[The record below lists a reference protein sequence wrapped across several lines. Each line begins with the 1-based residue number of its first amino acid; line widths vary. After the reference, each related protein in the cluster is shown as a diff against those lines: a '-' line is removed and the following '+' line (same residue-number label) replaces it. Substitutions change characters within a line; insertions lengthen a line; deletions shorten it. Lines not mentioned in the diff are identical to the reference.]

1 MKMGNAGGHLSVVK
15 IKGKNSVPQKLASKD
30 PIITLGHS
38 LLCVLKSLVTIS
50 FKKLHQDLKSLLLF
64 QNKIRKSSL
73 VRIEYKY
80 ICKKYFLKI
89 A

>member
-1 MKMGNAGGHLSVVK
+1 MKMGNAGGHLRVVK
-15 IKGKNSVPQKLASKD
+15 IKSKNSVSQKLASKD
-30 PIITLGHS
+30 PIITLGQS

-64 QNKIRKSSL
+64 QKSSL

-80 ICKKYFLKI
+80 ICKKLFS
-89 A
+89 

>member
-1 MKMGNAGGHLSVVK
+1 MKMGSVGSHLRLVK
-15 IKGKNSVPQKLASKD
+15 IKSRNLVPQKIGSKD

-38 LLCVLKSLVTIS
+38 LPCVLKSLVSIS

-64 QNKIRKSSL
+64 KNKIRKSSL

-80 ICKKYFLKI
+80 ICKKIFS
-89 A
+89 